1 MAGRRHSGRQ
11 TFKLTRLRAVV
22 DRAVAQ
28 KSAPP
33 AAGEIKE
40 ILSVE
45 DYMRP
50 HEWAHVWAVIDHL
63 KERHRPTYARFLGEV
78 TLAAA
83 IVEELA
89 EHPRVRTID
98 GLRRLLAARADAGG
112 KWLVA
117 TPLAN
122 ATLAREVVTL
132 ADELMLVRLDERRSD
147 PPGASHAARA
157 VRRGLDDR
165 LPLYLR

>member
-1 MAGRRHSGRQ
+1 
-11 TFKLTRLRAVV
+11 
-22 DRAVAQ
+22 
-28 KSAPP
+28 
-33 AAGEIKE
+33 
-40 ILSVE
+40 
-45 DYMRP
+45 MRP